1 MMKKIANCIF
11 LFLCSLVA
19 FSQQEDTTNIQAQLD
34 SIEHSFTYQH
44 GSITLKNGVGVI
56 NVPDGFKYLD
66 AAQAEKVLVDLWGNA
81 PGENIS
87 LGMILPEDQRLLSDT
102 GYVFNIQY
110 DEIGYVKDDDADKI
124 DYQELLDQMKKDA
137 VEENKERI
145 KGGYEPVQIVGW
157 ASTPFY
163 DKEKKILHWAK
174 EVKFGD
180 SEINTLNYNVRILG
194 RKGVIVL
201 NAIAT
206 MPNVAIVKKDVAKVL
221 DIVQFSD
228 GQAYKDFNPDMDEVA
243 AWTIG
248 GLVAGKL
255 LAKAGVLAFLLKFW
269 KLIAVAVAGAGGALW
284 KKFRKKKEEE
294 IIPEPVAAEQTP
306 PETTV

>member
-1 MMKKIANCIF
+1 MKKIANCI
-11 LFLCSLVA
+11 LALLCSITV
-19 FSQQEDTTNIQAQLD
+19 FSQQEDTTNLQAQID
-34 SIEHSFTYQH
+34 SIEQSFTYQH

-66 AAQAEKVLVDLWGNA
+66 AEQAEKVLVDLWGNI
-81 PGENIS
+81 PGENLS
-87 LGMILPEDQRLLSDT
+87 LGMILPEHQGVLADT
-102 GYVFNIQY
+102 GYVFNIEY

-124 DYQELLDQMKKDA
+124 DYKELLEQMKKDA
-137 VEENKERI
+137 VEENKERV
-145 KGGYEPVQIVGW
+145 KGGYVPVQIVGW
-157 ASTPFY
+157 AATPFY
-163 DKEKKILHWAK
+163 DKDKKILHWAK

-180 SEINTLNYNVRILG
+180 AEINTLNYNVRILG
-194 RKGVIVL
+194 RKGVIIL

-206 MPNVAIVKKDVAKVL
+206 MPNVAVVKKDISKVL

-228 GQAYKDFNPDMDEVA
+228 GQAYKDFNPDVDKVA

-284 KKFRKKKEEE
+284 KKFKRKKEEE
-294 IIPEPVAAEQTP
+294 LIPEPAATEQTP
-306 PETTV
+306 PETTA